1 MKETF
6 ILYTSYKDA
15 IMVLSDE
22 QAGRLLKAIF
32 EYATTGIK
40 QEIDDTAVK
49 FAYMLIV
56 SQIESSN
63 RQYEKKCERLRAN
76 IQKRWNTNVN
86 NDVQDDTE
94 VSDGIQTHT
103 KEYKSIQKNTDVCL
117 DRYDRYIKPQN
128 VEQEE

>member
-63 RQYEKKCERLRAN
+63 KQYEKKNFYNHVARIIVC
-76 IQKRWNTNVN
+76 
-86 NDVQDDTE
+86 
-94 VSDGIQTHT
+94 T
-103 KEYKSIQKNTDVCL
+103 KSMGS
-117 DRYDRYIKPQN
+117 
-128 VEQEE
+128 

>member
-76 IQKRWNTNVN
+76 IQKR
-86 NDVQDDTE
+86 
-94 VSDGIQTHT
+94 
-103 KEYKSIQKNTDVCL
+103 
-117 DRYDRYIKPQN
+117 
-128 VEQEE
+128 